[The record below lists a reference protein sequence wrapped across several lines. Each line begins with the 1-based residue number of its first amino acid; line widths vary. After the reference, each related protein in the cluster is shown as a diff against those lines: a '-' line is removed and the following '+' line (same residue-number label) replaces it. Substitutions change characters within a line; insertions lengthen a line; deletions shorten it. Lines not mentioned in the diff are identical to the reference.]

1 MGKQFLMP
9 LYSFWCSLSLCPSV
23 LLSACVCAC
32 VCSYVFLCVPVC
44 MCASV
49 RVEMYGVRVQRR
61 LQACASL
68 FPFVLL
74 LLASSS
80 LSWVASRRHTASCCT
95 LCASPSLMC
104 RSPSPGLSMN
114 DRTDRAA
121 FSKPYGSLPN
131 RVLCSYAFVSKLLPS
146 LSLPLPPPPSLPLFF
161 FPPPPPLLPLFC
173 RCCCWTLLLLLGL
186 LLFAV
191 VLRSI
196 LCLLF
201 FVCPLSNT
209 NPVFVS
215 ALSSFAASLR
225 EVSRPSFSLLSSLSS
240 SSFCSI
246 GNMRTHARTRYG
258 RMTTCD
264 LPFWQ
269 RSETRKGREKERG
282 EEPHTE
288 RERDTHT
295 HSRVLVFLQ
304 ARTHTH
310 ARTYAHAHTHTHSL
324 SHTHRWALPHFA
336 LSFWRRFRFAFL

>member
-161 FPPPPPLLPLFC
+161 FPP
-173 RCCCWTLLLLLGL
+173 L
-186 LLFAV
+186 LLFYPSFAV
-191 VLRSI
+191 VVVGLCFCCWACCSLR
-196 LCLLF
+196 LF
-201 FVCPLSNT
+201 SGVFSVC
-209 NPVFVS
+209 F
-215 ALSSFAASLR
+215 SSFALSQTQTRFSFPPCRRSPRRCVRSL
-225 EVSRPSFSLLSSLSS
+225 V
-240 SSFCSI
+240 
-246 GNMRTHARTRYG
+246 
-258 RMTTCD
+258 
-264 LPFWQ
+264 LPFLYFP
-269 RSETRKGREKERG
+269 RFLPRRFVPLETCG
-282 EEPHTE
+282 
-288 RERDTHT
+288 
-295 HSRVLVFLQ
+295 
-304 ARTHTH
+304 HTH
-310 ARTYAHAHTHTHSL
+310 AHATVE
-324 SHTHRWALPHFA
+324 
-336 LSFWRRFRFAFL
+336 